1 MRWKDTI
8 MDMRA
13 VERET
18 NAEHD
23 SAGVEALVQSGFSE
37 QEIPVLLRL
46 RQGYQNGGSD
56 RVDVVRHLEF
66 LKFLV
71 MHGKLQS

>member
-1 MRWKDTI
+1 MRSKETI
-8 MDMRA
+8 RDMRA

-23 SAGVEALVQSGFSE
+23 SAGMEALVQSGFSE

-46 RQGYQNGGSD
+46 RQGLCWLQKISVEKIERETLNS
-56 RVDVVRHLEF
+56 
-66 LKFLV
+66 LV
-71 MHGKLQS
+71 F

>member
-1 MRWKDTI
+1 

-13 VERET
+13 VESEPH
-18 NAEHD
+18 AEQE
-23 SAGVEALVQSGFSE
+23 SAGMEALVQHGFSE
-37 QEIPVLLRL
+37 QEMLLLLRL

-71 MHGKLQS
+71 MHGKLPS